1 MGADDWPK
9 VFGQVTV
16 SFFVDIGGTMVSV
29 MEIRLFSDIG

>member
-1 MGADDWPK
+1 MGADDWPI

-16 SFFVDIGGTMVSV
+16 SFFVDRVSV